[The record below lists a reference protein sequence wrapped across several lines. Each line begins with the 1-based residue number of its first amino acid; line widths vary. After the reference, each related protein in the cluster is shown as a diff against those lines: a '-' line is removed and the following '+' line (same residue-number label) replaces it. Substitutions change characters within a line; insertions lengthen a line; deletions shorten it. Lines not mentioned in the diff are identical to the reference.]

1 MCQRYF
7 ASEVLKRLKL
17 ALVASIDEGSKFY
30 EHVVFITTVSRACS
44 ISCTCCFRFDSEFC
58 QNTKTMLTNRHYEH
72 VFF

>member
-1 MCQRYF
+1 
-7 ASEVLKRLKL
+7 LKL

-58 QNTKTMLTNRHYEH
+58 QNTKTML
-72 VFF
+72 